1 MTAHE
6 IPLINIGPFL
16 DPIST
21 QTERNDVIAQVRDA
35 CKVYGFFQL
44 EGHGIPLTL
53 QSKMLDCAKLFF
65 DLPLEEKRKVGME
78 HAMGMSN
85 RGYEVIGGQ
94 KLQSDALPDLQ
105 EVLNPCCIPSV
116 STYLANIDAGNIYWC

>member
-1 MTAHE
+1 MAVQE
-6 IPLINIGPFL
+6 IPLINIRPFL
-16 DPIST
+16 DPSST
-21 QTERNDVIAQVRDA
+21 QTERSSVISQVRDA

-44 EGHGIPLTL
+44 EGHGIPVGL

-65 DLPLEEKRKVGME
+65 DLPLEEKKKVGME

-94 KLQSDALPDLQ
+94 KLQSDALPDLK
-105 EVLNPCCIPSV
+105 EV
-116 STYLANIDAGNIYWC
+116 STVHSISFIRYIFGLQ